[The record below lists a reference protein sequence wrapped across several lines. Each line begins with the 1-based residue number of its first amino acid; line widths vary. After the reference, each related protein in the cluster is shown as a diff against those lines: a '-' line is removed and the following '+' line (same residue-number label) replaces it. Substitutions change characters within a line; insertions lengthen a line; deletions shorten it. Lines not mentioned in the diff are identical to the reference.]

1 MFRVNKVQLFVTTD
15 LIPSSRFVQLLKKYY
30 YLEQSNRII

>member
-15 LIPSSRFVQLLKKYY
+15 LIPSFVQLLKKYY